1 MSTPLEKER
10 GFVGWIRVGVSVS
23 ASGVLTAVV
32 VVVVVVV
39 AVIELFVVMSMAETS
54 REGQV
59 LSNKR

>member
-32 VVVVVVV
+32 VVVVV

>member
-32 VVVVVVV
+32 VVVVVV